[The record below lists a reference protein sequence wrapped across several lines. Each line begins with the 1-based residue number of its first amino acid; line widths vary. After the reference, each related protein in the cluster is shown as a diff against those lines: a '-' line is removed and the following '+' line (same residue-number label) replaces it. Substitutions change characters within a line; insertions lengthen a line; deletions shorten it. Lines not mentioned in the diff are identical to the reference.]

1 MIERQDDM
9 IEPSDNL
16 VRAES
21 NGEENQFEETIRP
34 ASFSEYIGQRQAI
47 DALRLAIAATKKRG
61 DALDHVLLYG
71 PPGLGKTTLAHIVA
85 TELGSQLKITSGP
98 AIERAGDL
106 ASLLTNLNAG
116 DVLFIDEIHRLS
128 RTVEE
133 ILYPAMEDYVIDI
146 MLGKGPSAQSLRLEL
161 APMTI
166 VGATTRFG
174 ALSGP
179 LRDRFGI
186 VQRLEFYS
194 PEEIAQILAR
204 TARLMKIRIDDA
216 ALHELAARSR
226 LTPRIA
232 NRLIR
237 RIRDYAEVH
246 NDGRVDAGVLEAA
259 FSLLEVDELGLDS
272 ADRRVLATLIEHYD
286 GGPAGVEAL
295 AAALSEERQTIEDV
309 VEPYLIQQGLL
320 RRTSRGR
327 MVSEKGYRHLG
338 IDYPHETS
346 QNQTSLGLEK

>member
-1 MIERQDDM
+1 MIERQDDF
-9 IEPSDNL
+9 IP
-16 VRAES
+16 AEDVTDPIVQPDETAY
-21 NGEENQFEETIRP
+21 EEKLRP
-34 ASFSEYIGQRQAI
+34 QNFDEYVGQRQTI
-47 DALRLAIAATKKRG
+47 DSLRLAIAAATKRG

-85 TELGSQLKITSGP
+85 SELGSQLKITSGP

-133 ILYPAMEDYVIDI
+133 ILYPAMEDYAIDI
-146 MLGKGPSAQSLRLEL
+146 MLGKGPAAQSLRLEL
-161 APMTI
+161 APITI
-166 VGATTRFG
+166 IGATTRYG

-179 LRDRFGI
+179 LRDRFGL
-186 VQRLEFYS
+186 VQRLEFYT
-194 PEEIAQILAR
+194 PAEIAQILGR
-204 TARLMKIRIDDA
+204 TARIMQIQIGDDA
-216 ALHELAARSR
+216 LTQLAARSR

-232 NRLIR
+232 NRLIK

-246 NDGRVDAGVLEAA
+246 NEAKVDADVLTAA
-259 FSLLEVDELGLDS
+259 FALLEVDELGLDS
-272 ADRRVLATLIEHYD
+272 GDRRVLMTLIEHYG

-309 VEPYLIQQGLL
+309 IEPYLIQIGLL
-320 RRTSRGR
+320 RRTPRGR
-327 MVSEKGYRHLG
+327 AVSRKAYLHLG
-338 IDYPHETS
+338 VEPPATS
-346 QNQTSLGLEK
+346 DSSQTSLDLEK

>member
-1 MIERQDDM
+1 MIERQDG
-9 IEPSDNL
+9 L
-16 VRAES
+16 VRPDASGDET
-21 NGEENQFEETIRP
+21 QFEESIRP
-34 ASFSEYIGQRQAI
+34 GSFKEYVGQRQTI
-47 DALRLAIAATKKRG
+47 DTLTLAITASKKRG

-71 PPGLGKTTLAHIVA
+71 PPGLGKTTLAHIIA
-85 TELGSQLKITSGP
+85 SELGGQLKITSGP

-128 RTVEE
+128 RVVEE

-146 MLGKGPSAQSLRLEL
+146 MIGKGPSAQSLRLDL
-161 APMTI
+161 APITI
-166 VGATTRFG
+166 IGATTRFG

-194 PEEIAQILAR
+194 PAEISEILAR
-204 TARLMKIRIDDA
+204 TARLMKIEIRQE
-216 ALHELAARSR
+216 ALEELATRSR
-226 LTPRIA
+226 LTPRVA

-237 RIRDYAEVH
+237 RVRDYAQVH
-246 NDGRVDAGVLEAA
+246 NDGVVDKDVLTSA
-259 FSLLEVDELGLDS
+259 FSLLEIDSMGLDS
-272 ADRRVLATLIEHYD
+272 ADRRVLQTLIDHYD

-327 MVSEKGYRHLG
+327 QVSKKGYQHLG
-338 IDYPHETS
+338 VTPPAGTDS
-346 QNQTSLGLEK
+346 DSQTSLRL

>member
-1 MIERQDDM
+1 MIERQADLDSS
-9 IEPSDNL
+9 END
-16 VRAES
+16 
-21 NGEENQFEETIRP
+21 GDEEQFEESLRP
-34 ASFSEYIGQRQAI
+34 AKFDEYIGQRQAI
-47 DALRLAIAATKKRG
+47 DTLRLAIAATKKRG

-85 TELGSQLKITSGP
+85 NELGSSLKITSGP

-128 RTVEE
+128 RPVEE
-133 ILYPAMEDYVIDI
+133 MLYPAMEDYAIDI

-161 APMTI
+161 APITI
-166 VGATTRFG
+166 IGATTRFG

-194 PEEIAQILAR
+194 TKEIADILAR
-204 TARLMKIRIDDA
+204 TARLMK
-216 ALHELAARSR
+216 LTMEELTLKELAERSR

-246 NDGRVDAGVLEAA
+246 NNGKVDHGVLESA
-259 FSLLEVDELGLDS
+259 FALLEIDELGLDS
-272 ADRRVLATLIEHYD
+272 ADRRVLLTLIEHYG

-320 RRTSRGR
+320 RRTPRGR
-327 MVSEKGYRHLG
+327 QVSEKGYRHLG
-338 IDYPHETS
+338 IKNPSVDNET
-346 QNQTSLGLEK
+346 QTSLELDK

>member
-1 MIERQDDM
+1 MIERQDD
-9 IEPSDNL
+9 L
-16 VRAES
+16 VRPEATPDET
-21 NGEENQFEETIRP
+21 QFEEKIRP
-34 ASFSEYIGQRQAI
+34 GSFDEYIGQRQAI
-47 DALRLAIAATKKRG
+47 DALTLAIAAAKKRG

-85 TELGSQLKITSGP
+85 NELGGQLKITSGP

-106 ASLLTNLNAG
+106 ASLLTNLSAG

-161 APMTI
+161 APITI
-166 VGATTRFG
+166 IGATTRFG

-186 VQRLEFYS
+186 VQRLEFYT
-194 PEEIAQILAR
+194 PEEISGILAR
-204 TARLMKIRIDDA
+204 TSRLMKIQVDDE
-216 ALHELAARSR
+216 ALTELAARSR

-246 NDGRVDAGVLEAA
+246 NNGVVDSDVLTAA
-259 FSLLEVDELGLDS
+259 FALLEVDELGLDS
-272 ADRRVLATLIEHYD
+272 ADRRVLQTLIDHYN

-327 MVSEKGYRHLG
+327 TVSAKGYRHLG
-338 IDYPHETS
+338 LIPPSES
-346 QNQTSLGLEK
+346 SAPQTALELEK

>member
-1 MIERQDDM
+1 MIERQDD
-9 IEPSDNL
+9 L
-16 VRAES
+16 VRPEVTP
-21 NGEENQFEETIRP
+21 EETQFEEKIRP
-34 ASFSEYIGQRQAI
+34 SNFEEYIGQRQAI
-47 DALRLAIAATKKRG
+47 DALTLAIAAAKKRG

-85 TELGSQLKITSGP
+85 SELGGQLKITSGP

-161 APMTI
+161 APITI
-166 VGATTRFG
+166 IGATTRFG

-194 PEEIAQILAR
+194 PEEISHILAR
-204 TARLMKIRIDDA
+204 TARLMKIQIQEDA
-216 ALHELAARSR
+216 LLELAARSR

-246 NDGRVDAGVLEAA
+246 NDGVVDANVLSAA
-259 FSLLEVDELGLDS
+259 FALLEVDELGLDS
-272 ADRRVLATLIEHYD
+272 ADRRVLQTLIDHYN

-338 IDYPHETS
+338 VAPPVSDSSKP
-346 QNQTSLGLEK
+346 QTFLELDK

>member
-1 MIERQDDM
+1 MIERQDD
-9 IEPSDNL
+9 L
-16 VRAES
+16 VRPEVL
-21 NGEENQFEETIRP
+21 GEETQFEESLRP
-34 ASFSEYIGQRQAI
+34 GSFAEYIGQRQAI
-47 DALRLAIAATKKRG
+47 DALALAIAATKKRG

-85 TELGSQLKITSGP
+85 RELGGQLKITSGP

-133 ILYPAMEDYVIDI
+133 MLYPAMEDYVIDI

-161 APMTI
+161 APITI
-166 VGATTRFG
+166 IGATTRFG

-194 PEEIAQILAR
+194 AEEISRILAR
-204 TARLMKIRIDDA
+204 TARLMKIQIKDDA
-216 ALHELAARSR
+216 LAELAARSR

-246 NDGRVDAGVLEAA
+246 NDGVVDANVLAAA
-259 FSLLEVDELGLDS
+259 FALLEVDELGLDS
-272 ADRRVLATLIEHYD
+272 ADRRVLQTLIDHYN

-327 MVSEKGYRHLG
+327 VVSGKGYQHLG
-338 IDYPHETS
+338 MTPPADDSSFDT
-346 QNQTSLGLEK
+346 QTSLELEK